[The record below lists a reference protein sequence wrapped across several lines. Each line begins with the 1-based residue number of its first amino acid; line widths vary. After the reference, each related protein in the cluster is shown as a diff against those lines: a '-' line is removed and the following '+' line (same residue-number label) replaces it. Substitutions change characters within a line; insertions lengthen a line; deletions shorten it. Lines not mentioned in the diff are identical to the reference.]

1 MIERIFDFLATH
13 PTFIRLTE
21 WEALNGG
28 RYLGNLPMLLTTL
41 REAVQVL
48 QEEVGW
54 QGDAEQFLIDLTA
67 LCWFPLA
74 HADTFLKPLG
84 VDGHDPDFLARR
96 KQHVVHLL
104 LERARTRSTAR

>member
-1 MIERIFDFLATH
+1 VTH

-28 RYLGNLPMLLTTL
+28 RSLGNLPMLLTTL
-41 REAVQVL
+41 REAAQVL
-48 QEEVGW
+48 DEEVGW
-54 QGDAEQFLIDLTA
+54 QDQAEQFLIDLVA

-104 LERARTRSTAR
+104 LEQVRNRSTTH